1 MAVCVLEES
10 VEIGEVQCG
19 KMERGPGDECVRKKM
34 RVREGLVVVGR
45 WLPRKWD
52 MIPSKMSW
60 LQVRDLLTL
69 G

>member
-1 MAVCVLEES
+1 MSGSEES
-10 VEIGEVQCG
+10 AEGERFDDGGMLLCNCKRENGRSVC
-19 KMERGPGDECVRKKM
+19 M
-34 RVREGLVVVGR
+34 RVREGPVVVGR

-52 MIPSKMSW
+52 MTPSKMSW